1 MIHDPATILAAIAA
15 GLNDTGRPIPVF
27 SIWNAFVV
35 YIPEGERERA
45 ARRFAATVFPD
56 WERYL

>member
-1 MIHDPATILAAIAA
+1 MIHDPATILAAVAA
-15 GLNDTGRPIPVF
+15 GLEDTGGRLPVF

-35 YIPEGERERA
+35 YIPEADREAA
-45 ARRFAATVFPD
+45 ARRFAATVFPG